1 MAFIKIKTEF
11 SISKGSLINFIDS
24 SIIRIELLCLML
36 SAPDFTI
43 FISVATLVQIFYYGY
58 IPIDMPSIEKLLR
71 SIIIFINLS
80 L

>member
-24 SIIRIELLCLML
+24 SIRIELLCLML